1 MNIIICGAGR
11 VGFTIAKQLSE
22 QGHSITVIDPS
33 SEDIQK
39 IDDALDVKAIVGKG
53 TYPSILE
60 KANASETDMI
70 IAVTRNDEINMVICQ
85 IAFSI
90 FKIPKKIARIRSQDY
105 LNPKFTTVYN
115 KENLPIDVIISPEIE
130 IAKSIQRKLEAPGA
144 LDSVPFAENK
154 IRLLEILI
162 NEKCNLINIKLNDLT
177 KKYPNLDANIIGII
191 RDEKFIIPKKNDDI
205 KINDKIYVLIN
216 SSQMSDTLEAFG
228 HDEKISKKILIVG
241 GGNIGFNLAKNLE
254 ESLDSV
260 RVKIIEK
267 NKERSEYLASELNN
281 TIVINGDALD
291 EEVLVE
297 ANLEEAETVLALT
310 NDDEDNLMVSVLV
323 EKFAKDEKDTN
334 DKRTMA
340 LINKPNYSLLQN
352 SLKIDDL
359 IDPRLNTVS
368 SILKHVHKGTI
379 ETAYTIMNGEYEVI
393 EAEIIETSELI
404 NKELKNANLPE
415 EIRIGAILRNKKVII
430 PRSNFVFQ
438 KEDKIVF
445 LAKKDSISVVENIF
459 RISSI

>member
-22 QGHSITVIDPS
+22 QGHSITVIDTS

-39 IDDALDVKAIVGKG
+39 IDDALDVKAIVGKA
-53 TYPSILE
+53 TYPTILE
-60 KANASETDMI
+60 KANAAETDMI

-90 FKIPKKIARIRSQDY
+90 FNIPKKIARIRSQDY

-115 KENLPIDVIISPEIE
+115 KENLPIDVIISPELE

-144 LDSVPFAENK
+144 LDSVPFADNK

-162 NEKCNLINIKLNDLT
+162 NDGCSLINIKLKDLT
-177 KKYPNLDANIIGII
+177 KKYPNLDANVIGII
-191 RDEKFIIPKKNDDI
+191 RDDKFLIPKKEDEV
-205 KINDKIYVLIN
+205 KKNDKIYVIIN
-216 SSQMSDTLEAFG
+216 SSQTTETLKAFG
-228 HDEKISKKILIVG
+228 HTEKVSKKILIVG
-241 GGNIGFNLAKNLE
+241 GGNIGFNLAKNIE
-254 ESLDSV
+254 ETLDAA
-260 RVKIIEK
+260 RVKIVEK
-267 NKERSEYLASELNN
+267 DKERAEFLASELNN
-281 TIVINGDALD
+281 TIVINGNGLD
-291 EEVLVE
+291 EEVLAE

-323 EKFAKDEKDTN
+323 EKFAKDEKEIE

-340 LINKPNYSLLQN
+340 LVNKPNYSLLQD

-359 IDPRLNTVS
+359 IDPRMNTVS

-404 NKELKNANLPE
+404 NKELKNSNLPE
-415 EIRIGAILRNKKVII
+415 EVRIGAVLRGDKIII
-430 PRSNFVFQ
+430 PRSDFVFL
-438 KEDKIVF
+438 KEDKVVF
-445 LAKKDSISVVENIF
+445 LANKDSISVVENIF

>member
-11 VGFTIAKQLSE
+11 VGFTIAKLLSE
-22 QGHSITVIDPS
+22 QGHSITVIDQS

-39 IDDALDVKAIVGKG
+39 INDTLDVKAIVGKA
-53 TYPSILE
+53 TYPTILE
-60 KANASETDMI
+60 KANAAETDMI
-70 IAVTRNDEINMVICQ
+70 IAVTRNDEINMLICQ

-105 LNPKFTTVYN
+105 LNPKFTRVYN

-144 LDSVPFAENK
+144 LDSVPFANNK

-162 NEKCNLINIKLNDLT
+162 NKNCKLIDIKLNELT
-177 KKYPNLDANIIGII
+177 KKFPNLDANIIGII
-191 RDEKFIIPKKNDDI
+191 RDEKFIIPKKNDEV
-205 KINDKIYVLIN
+205 KYNDKIYVIIN
-216 SSQMSDTLEAFG
+216 SSQMAETLEAFG
-228 HDEKISKKILIVG
+228 HKEKISKKILIIG
-241 GGNIGFNLAKNLE
+241 GGNIGYNLAKNLE
-254 ESLDSV
+254 ETLDSA
-260 RVKIIEK
+260 RVKIVEK
-267 NKERSEYLASELNN
+267 NKERAEYLASELNN
-281 TIVINGDALD
+281 TIIINGDGLD
-291 EEVLVE
+291 EEILTE

-323 EKFAKDEKDTN
+323 EKFAKDEKNLD

-340 LINKPNYSLLQN
+340 LINKPNYSLLQA

-359 IDPRLNTVS
+359 IDPRMNTVS
-368 SILKHVHKGTI
+368 SILKHIHKGTI
-379 ETAYTIMNGEYEVI
+379 ETAYTILNGEYEVI

-404 NKELKNANLPE
+404 NKELKNTNLPE
-415 EIRIGAILRNKKVII
+415 EIRIGAVLRGVKVVI

-438 KEDKIVF
+438 KDDRVVF
-445 LAKKDSISVVENIF
+445 LAKKDSISVVENLF

>member
-22 QGHSITVIDPS
+22 QGHSITVIDQS

-39 IDDALDVKAIVGKG
+39 IDDALDVKAIVGKA

-90 FKIPKKIARIRSQDY
+90 FNIPKKIARIRSQDY
-105 LNPKFTTVYN
+105 LNPKFTRVYN

-144 LDSVPFAENK
+144 LDSVPFANNK

-162 NEKCNLINIKLNDLT
+162 NESCNLINIKLNELT

-191 RDEKFIIPKKNDDI
+191 RSDKFLIPKKNDDI
-205 KINDKIYVLIN
+205 QKNDKIYVIIN
-216 SSQMSDTLEAFG
+216 SSQMAETLEAFG
-228 HDEKISKKILIVG
+228 HTEKISKKILIVG
-241 GGNIGFNLAKNLE
+241 GGNIGFNLAKNIE
-254 ESLDSV
+254 ETLDAA
-260 RVKIIEK
+260 RVKIVEK
-267 NKERSEYLASELNN
+267 NKDRAEFLANELNN
-281 TIVINGDALD
+281 TIIINGDALD
-291 EEVLVE
+291 EDVLIE

-310 NDDEDNLMVSVLV
+310 NDDEDILMVSVLV
-323 EKFAKDEKDTN
+323 EKFAKDQKNID

-359 IDPRLNTVS
+359 IDPRMNTVS
-368 SILKHVHKGTI
+368 SILKHIHKGTI
-379 ETAYTIMNGEYEVI
+379 ETAYTILNGEYEVI

-404 NKELKNANLPE
+404 NKELKNSNLPD
-415 EIRIGAILRNKKVII
+415 EIRIGAILRQDKVII
-430 PRSNFVFQ
+430 PRSDLVFQ
-438 KEDKIVF
+438 KDDRVVF
-445 LAKKDSISVVENIF
+445 LAKKDSISVVEDIF

>member
-22 QGHSITVIDPS
+22 QGHSITIIDPS

-39 IDDALDVKAIVGKG
+39 IDDALDIKAIVGKG

-60 KANASETDMI
+60 KANAAETDMI
-70 IAVTRNDEINMVICQ
+70 IAVTRNDEINMLICQ

-105 LNPKFTTVYN
+105 LNPKFSRVYN

-144 LDSVPFAENK
+144 LDSVPFASNK

-162 NEKCNLINIKLNDLT
+162 NENCSLINIKLNDLT

-191 RDEKFIIPKKNDDI
+191 REDKFLIPKKNDDI
-205 KINDKIYVLIN
+205 KKNDKIYVLIN
-216 SSQMSDTLEAFG
+216 SLQMPETLEAFG

-254 ESLDSV
+254 ESLDAV
-260 RVKIIEK
+260 RVKIVEK
-267 NKERSEYLASELNN
+267 NKERAEFLASELNN

-291 EEVLVE
+291 EEVLAE

-323 EKFAKDEKDTN
+323 EKFAKDEKEID

-359 IDPRLNTVS
+359 IDPRMNTVS

-404 NKELKNANLPE
+404 NKELKNSNLPE
-415 EIRIGAILRNKKVII
+415 EIRIGAVLRNEKVII

-438 KEDKIVF
+438 KDDKVVF
-445 LAKKDSISVVENIF
+445 LAKKDSITFVENIF

>member
-22 QGHSITVIDPS
+22 QGHSITVIDTS

-39 IDDALDVKAIVGKG
+39 IDDALDVKAIVGKA
-53 TYPSILE
+53 TYPTILE
-60 KANASETDMI
+60 KANAAETDMI

-90 FKIPKKIARIRSQDY
+90 FNIPKKIARIRSQDY

-115 KENLPIDVIISPEIE
+115 KENLPIDVIISPELE

-144 LDSVPFAENK
+144 LDSVPFADNK

-162 NEKCNLINIKLNDLT
+162 NDGCNLINIKLNDLT
-177 KKYPNLDANIIGII
+177 KKYPNLDANVIGII
-191 RDEKFIIPKKNDDI
+191 RDDKFLIPKKEDEI
-205 KINDKIYVLIN
+205 RKNDKIYVIIN
-216 SSQMSDTLEAFG
+216 SSQTAETLEAFG
-228 HDEKISKKILIVG
+228 HTEKVSKKILIVG
-241 GGNIGFNLAKNLE
+241 GGNIGFNLAKNIE
-254 ESLDSV
+254 ETLDAA
-260 RVKIIEK
+260 RVKIVEK
-267 NKERSEYLASELNN
+267 DKERAEFLASELNN
-281 TIVINGDALD
+281 TIVINGNGLD
-291 EEVLVE
+291 EEVLAE

-323 EKFAKDEKDTN
+323 EKFAKDEKEIE

-340 LINKPNYSLLQN
+340 LVNKPNYSLLQD

-359 IDPRLNTVS
+359 IDPRMNTVS

-404 NKELKNANLPE
+404 NKELKNSNLPE
-415 EIRIGAILRNKKVII
+415 EVRIGAVLRGDKIII
-430 PRSNFVFQ
+430 PRSDFVFL
-438 KEDKIVF
+438 KEDKVVF
-445 LAKKDSISVVENIF
+445 LANKDSISVVENIF

>member
-22 QGHSITVIDPS
+22 QGHSITVIDAS
-33 SEDIQK
+33 SDDIQK
-39 IDDALDVKAIVGKG
+39 IDDTLDVKAIVGKA
-53 TYPSILE
+53 TYPTILE
-60 KANASETDMI
+60 KANAAETDMI

-90 FKIPKKIARIRSQDY
+90 FNIPKKIARIRSQDY

-115 KENLPIDVIISPEIE
+115 KENLPIDVIISPELE

-144 LDSVPFAENK
+144 LDSVPFADNK

-162 NEKCNLINIKLNDLT
+162 NDGCSLINIKLKDLT
-177 KKYPNLDANIIGII
+177 KKYPNLDANVIGIT
-191 RDEKFIIPKKNDDI
+191 RDDKFLIPKKEDEI
-205 KINDKIYVLIN
+205 RKNDKIYVIIN
-216 SSQMSDTLEAFG
+216 SSQTAETLEAFG
-228 HDEKISKKILIVG
+228 HTEKVSKKILIVG
-241 GGNIGFNLAKNLE
+241 GGNIGFNLAKNIE
-254 ESLDSV
+254 ETLDAA
-260 RVKIIEK
+260 RVKIVEK
-267 NKERSEYLASELNN
+267 DKERAEYLASELNN
-281 TIVINGDALD
+281 TIVINGNGLD
-291 EEVLVE
+291 EDVLAE

-323 EKFAKDEKDTN
+323 EKFAKDEKEIE

-340 LINKPNYSLLQN
+340 LVNKPNYSLLQD

-359 IDPRLNTVS
+359 IDPRMNTVS

-404 NKELKNANLPE
+404 NKELKNSNLPE
-415 EIRIGAILRNKKVII
+415 EVRIGAVLRGDKIII
-430 PRSNFVFQ
+430 PRSDFVFL
-438 KEDKIVF
+438 KEDKVVF

>member
-11 VGFTIAKQLSE
+11 VGYTIAKQLSD
-22 QGHSITVIDPS
+22 QGHSITVIDQS

-39 IDDALDVKAIVGKG
+39 IDEALDVKAIVGKA
-53 TYPSILE
+53 TYPTILE
-60 KANASETDMI
+60 KADASDADMI

-90 FKIPKKIARIRSQDY
+90 FNIPKKIARIRSQDY
-105 LNPKFTTVYN
+105 LNPKFTKVYN

-144 LDSVPFAENK
+144 LDSVPFADNK

-162 NEKCNLINIKLNDLT
+162 NENCKLINIKLNELT
-177 KKYPNLDANIIGII
+177 KKHPNLDANIIGII
-191 RDEKFIIPKKNDDI
+191 RGDKFIIPKKDNDI
-205 KINDKIYVLIN
+205 KVNDKIYVIIN
-216 SSQMSDTLEAFG
+216 SSQMAETLELFG
-228 HDEKISKKILIVG
+228 HTEKISKKILIIG
-241 GGNIGFNLAKNLE
+241 GGNIGYNLAKNLE
-254 ESLDSV
+254 ETLDSS

-267 NKERSEYLASELNN
+267 NKERAEFLANELNN
-281 TIVINGDALD
+281 TIVINGNALD
-291 EEVLVE
+291 EEVLTE

-323 EKFAKDEKDTN
+323 EKFAKDEKDID

-340 LINKPNYSLLQN
+340 LINKPNYSLLQS

-359 IDPRLNTVS
+359 IDPRMNTVS

-379 ETAYTIMNGEYEVI
+379 ENAYTISNGEYEVI

-404 NKELKNANLPE
+404 NKELKNSNLPD
-415 EIRIGAILRNKKVII
+415 EIRIGAVLRDKKVII
-430 PRSNFVFQ
+430 PRSDFIFK
-438 KEDKIVF
+438 KEDQVVF
-445 LAKKDSISVVENIF
+445 LAKKDSITFVENIF
-459 RISSI
+459 RLSSV

>member
-11 VGFTIAKQLSE
+11 VGYTIAKQLSD
-22 QGHSITVIDPS
+22 QGHSITVIDQS

-39 IDDALDVKAIVGKG
+39 IDEALDVKAIVGKA
-53 TYPSILE
+53 TYPTILE
-60 KANASETDMI
+60 KADASDADMI

-90 FKIPKKIARIRSQDY
+90 FNIPKKIARIRSQDY
-105 LNPKFTTVYN
+105 LNPKFTKVYN

-144 LDSVPFAENK
+144 LDSVPFADNK

-162 NEKCNLINIKLNDLT
+162 NENCKLINIKLNELT
-177 KKYPNLDANIIGII
+177 KKHPNLDANIIGII
-191 RDEKFIIPKKNDDI
+191 RGDKFIIPKKDNDI
-205 KINDKIYVLIN
+205 KINDKIYVIIN
-216 SSQMSDTLEAFG
+216 SSQMAETLELFG
-228 HDEKISKKILIVG
+228 HTEKISKKILIIG
-241 GGNIGFNLAKNLE
+241 GGNIGYNLAKNLE
-254 ESLDSV
+254 ETLDSS

-267 NKERSEYLASELNN
+267 NKERAEFLASELNN
-281 TIVINGDALD
+281 TIVINGNALD
-291 EEVLVE
+291 EEVLIE

-323 EKFAKDEKDTN
+323 EKFAKDEKDID

-340 LINKPNYSLLQN
+340 LINKPNYSLLQK

-359 IDPRLNTVS
+359 IDPRMNTVS
-368 SILKHVHKGTI
+368 SILKHIHKGTI
-379 ETAYTIMNGEYEVI
+379 ETAYTIMDGEYEVI

-404 NKELKNANLPE
+404 NKELKNSNLPE
-415 EIRIGAILRNKKVII
+415 EIRIGAILRDQKVII
-430 PRSNFVFQ
+430 PRSDFIFEKDDVV
-438 KEDKIVF
+438 VF
-445 LAKKDSISVVENIF
+445 LAKKESISVVENIF